1 MMLMLMGDGDMSDML
16 PLMMMGGM
24 GGAQGQAGAMNP
36 MMMMLLLDDDSSS
49 AKTKVACDKKYKLNH
64 AFKWD
69 GAKFVKTT
77 GTAVRATVEHMKSSA
92 SSYPTAQT
100 IINDYNTCLAAATS
114 EGTASSSSSLKDL
127 LPLMMMGGVNGGAG
141 GMDPMMMMLMLKD

>member
-1 MMLMLMGDGDMSDML
+1 ML

-77 GTAVRATVEHMKSSA
+77 GTAVRATVEHIKASA

-100 IINDYNTCLAAATS
+100 IINDYNTCLAAATHDDGRYERRFRRYGPDDDDAHAQRLNS
-114 EGTASSSSSLKDL
+114 TI
-127 LPLMMMGGVNGGAG
+127 
-141 GMDPMMMMLMLKD
+141 